1 MEILSFEL
9 TMPSVSQSQRRL
21 AAVIFLLIL
30 LAGCAGRE
38 MKMQDDAPGQSALSI
53 ERAMILASARQALG
67 IPYRYGGTS
76 RSGLDCSGLVQMAY
90 STAGIEVPRTA
101 DQQFSRL
108 PERDTIRPGDLLFF
122 GSGSKATHVGIYL
135 GDRQMVHAP
144 GRGREVTTTPL
155 DLDYWQ
161 QRYLGAVGPAP

>member
-1 MEILSFEL
+1 MTSDDTKRDDTPTTLEFTSDKGASRS
-9 TMPSVSQSQRRL
+9 TWL
-21 AAVIFLLIL
+21 AALLVLLIVGWMGSGFVL
-30 LAGCAGRE
+30 PSEAPAPTVTRE
-38 MKMQDDAPGQSALSI
+38 APQPVAV
-53 ERAMILASARQALG
+53 AVA
-67 IPYRYGGTS
+67 T
-76 RSGLDCSGLVQMAY
+76 
-90 STAGIEVPRTA
+90 STAETVT
-101 DQQFSRL
+101 QFYQAEGQAL